1 MRTRAQQDL
10 SSLHSLRSVQ
20 ELAQK
25 EVASP
30 TAAAVSVP
38 ASDSDLDYDSEQYQL
53 AKRLRTTLGYVQPR
67 AAAPREA
74 EPAASPSDQEGRGT
88 VPTKP
93 AWCKPAWQKTVALEE
108 LVRS

>member
-30 TAAAVSVP
+30 AAAAHGVP
-38 ASDSDLDYDSEQYQL
+38 ASDSESDYESEQYQL
-53 AKRLRTTLGYVQPR
+53 AKRLRTAVGYVQPR
-67 AAAPREA
+67 AAAPRTA
-74 EPAASPSDQEGRGT
+74 EPAVSTSDEEGRGSVLQGLLGT
-88 VPTKP
+88 GVSHWRLRHG
-93 AWCKPAWQKTVALEE
+93 AEQL
-108 LVRS
+108 R

>member
-1 MRTRAQQDL
+1 MVHPGLALIETSVAAAMRTRAQHDL

-30 TAAAVSVP
+30 AAAAISVP
-38 ASDSDLDYDSEQYQL
+38 ASDNDSDYDSEQYQL

-67 AAAPREA
+67 AAAPREN
-74 EPAASPSDQEGRGT
+74 ELPSEQEGRGT
-88 VPTKP
+88 IP
-93 AWCKPAWQKTVALEE
+93 A
-108 LVRS
+108 